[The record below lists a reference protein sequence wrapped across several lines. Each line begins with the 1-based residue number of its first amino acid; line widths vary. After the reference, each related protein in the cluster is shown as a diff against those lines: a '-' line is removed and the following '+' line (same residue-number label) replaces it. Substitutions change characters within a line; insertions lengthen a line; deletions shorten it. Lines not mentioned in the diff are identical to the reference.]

1 MEGFVNENT
10 VVEFLDVL
18 IRRFNDLEAKI
29 DLVLDYTKNDA
40 RYKTEHEIDGSIFGF
55 PFTIKNYGFDKKS
68 LAHVQIGFKTD
79 NNNMHKI
86 FLSNWQALE
95 GFPLKYKPVAER
107 MKDMTQNLLGTYY
120 ESFCENMKHPENIAM
135 ALAVTS
141 YDPDI
146 DTKQY
151 DMISE
156 YVINSYMTGENM
168 RHISEYNQVALIANM
183 FYVSGPDVF
192 IDELIKDVLDRLA
205 PYGVSPKEVDYIQV
219 TGISPLMKR
228 LMKFYN
234 KLGGCFDTEER
245 RDRVADMIGELCG
258 CSRHSLKM
266 ELIYNMRHRKS
277 LPIFQ
282 EEAEF
287 DFVMGL
293 LKDLETSDD
302 ES

>member
-1 MEGFVNENT
+1 MDGFVNENT

-18 IRRFNDLEAKI
+18 IRRFNDLETKL

-68 LAHVQIGFKTD
+68 LAHVQIGFKTE

-86 FLSNWQALE
+86 YLSNWQNFD
-95 GFPLKYKPVAER
+95 GMPTKYKPVAEKL
-107 MKDMTQNLLGTYY
+107 KDMTQHLLGKHYD
-120 ESFCENMKHPENIAM
+120 SFCENMKNPENIAM
-135 ALAVTS
+135 ALSVTS

-156 YVINSYMTGENM
+156 YVINAYITGESVRNIM
-168 RHISEYNQVALIANM
+168 DYNQVALLANM
-183 FYVSGPDVF
+183 FYVSGPEVF
-192 IDELIKDVLDRLA
+192 IDELIQDVLDRLA
-205 PYGVSPKEVDYIQV
+205 PYGVSPKEIDYIQV
-219 TGISPLMKR
+219 TGISPLMRR
-228 LMKFYN
+228 LMRFYN
-234 KLGGCFDTEER
+234 KLGGCFDNEER
-245 RDRVADMIGELCG
+245 RYLVADMIGELCS
-258 CSRHSLKM
+258 CARHSLKM

-282 EEAEF
+282 EEEEF

-293 LKDLETSDD
+293 IKDVETSDD